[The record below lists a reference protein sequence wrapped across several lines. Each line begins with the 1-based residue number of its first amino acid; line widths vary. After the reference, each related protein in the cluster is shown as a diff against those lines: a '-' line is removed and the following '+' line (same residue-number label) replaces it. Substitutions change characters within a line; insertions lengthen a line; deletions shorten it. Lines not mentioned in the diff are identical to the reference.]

1 LSCIIDKLFCTWPLP
16 RAKEGLKEKHCLQ
29 KVDVNNSNDLI
40 YMKFIHGFSDSIL
53 LTSLELESH
62 TNSAK
67 MNICELVTL
76 KVSDLL
82 HPHMCPFMVCTGP
95 SEDLYL
101 SRKPF
106 MINSNS
112 VLTVRLCSNV
122 ATLV

>member
-1 LSCIIDKLFCTWPLP
+1 
-16 RAKEGLKEKHCLQ
+16 
-29 KVDVNNSNDLI
+29 
-40 YMKFIHGFSDSIL
+40 MHGFGDSVL
-53 LTSLELESH
+53 LASFELESH
-62 TNSAK
+62 TNNAK

-82 HPHMCPFMVCTGP
+82 CSYMCPFMVCTGP

-101 SRKPF
+101 SRKPL

-122 ATLV
+122 ATLI